1 MSGRI
6 SDLILYKDHHL
17 MAFNKPAGMPAQED
31 PSGDPSLHRLA
42 MAYAHR
48 DLYLVHR
55 LDRRVSGVMV
65 FAKTK
70 QAATDLARQWDAQ
83 TVRKVYLAF
92 VPLDERIDGTVELK
106 HYLTYDKSTGRTL
119 AHDQSVPGADEA
131 SLAFSVAARMEQ
143 YMLLRIE
150 LHTGR
155 KHQIRAQLAAIG
167 LPVKGDIRYGS
178 KRTNPEGHIDLHAHA
193 LTFLHPSTQ
202 AQLRIVAPVS
212 AAGLWT
218 HIPGDILNTL

>member
-1 MSGRI
+1 
-6 SDLILYKDHHL
+6 
-17 MAFNKPAGMPAQED
+17 
-31 PSGDPSLHRLA
+31 

-70 QAATDLARQWDAQ
+70 QAATDLGRQWDAQ

-92 VPLDERIDGTVELK
+92 VPLDEGIEGQRELK
-106 HYLTYDKSTGRTL
+106 HHLTYDKTTGRTI
-119 AHDQSVPGADEA
+119 AHDHPVPDADEA
-131 SLAFSVAARMEQ
+131 SLAFSVVARMEQ

-155 KHQIRAQLAAIG
+155 KHQIRAQLSAIG

-178 KRTNPEGHIDLHAHA
+178 KRTNPEGHIDLHARS

-202 AQLRIVAPVS
+202 AQLHIVAPVP

-218 HIPGDILNTL
+218 HIPGDIMTTL

>member
-1 MSGRI
+1 
-6 SDLILYKDHHL
+6 

-70 QAATDLARQWDAQ
+70 QAATDLARQWDAH

-92 VPLDERIDGTVELK
+92 VPLDERINGPVELK
-106 HYLTYDKSTGRTL
+106 HFLTYDKALGRTQV
-119 AHDQSVPGADEA
+119 HDHPVPGADEA
-131 SLAFSVAARMEQ
+131 SLTFSVVTRMEQ

-178 KRTNPEGHIDLHAHA
+178 KRTNPEGHIDLHARA
-193 LTFLHPSTQ
+193 LSFLHPSTQ
-202 AQLRIVAPVS
+202 AQLRIEAPVP

-218 HIPGDILNTL
+218 HIPGETMTTI